1 MPRAKKQSSNADPI
15 KTLTAE
21 LIQAQRF
28 LPLDETDPVAYL
40 ELRRLEY
47 VKRIERIADEAN
59 DLGTMGLEGFGF
71 KGAKELELKA
81 LLVAARLTSL
91 WKSRVVDEG
100 ARLGLVKAPDLS
112 RLSPEEL
119 KKLEAGEPLADED
132 DLN

>member
-1 MPRAKKQSSNADPI
+1 MPRAKKKPSNADPI